1 MNKILIGITGAS
13 GSIYGVRLLQE
24 LKNKEISVHLIVS
37 SSAKQI
43 ITYET
48 NESLEDIVNLADTV
62 YENDDLFAG
71 PASGSFQLDAMVI
84 VPCSMKTLASIAHGY
99 GDTLITRSASCRLK
113 EKKPLIVVPRET
125 PIDLAG
131 LKNMVALAESGGIV
145 LPAAPGFYHNPKDL
159 LDIVDFIV
167 GKLLD
172 QLAIPHSLYKRWE

>member
-24 LKNKEISVHLIVS
+24 LKNKEISVHLILS

-62 YENDDLFAG
+62 SENDDLFAG

-99 GDTLITRSASCRLK
+99 GDPLIT
-113 EKKPLIVVPRET
+113 
-125 PIDLAG
+125 
-131 LKNMVALAESGGIV
+131 
-145 LPAAPGFYHNPKDL
+145 
-159 LDIVDFIV
+159 
-167 GKLLD
+167 
-172 QLAIPHSLYKRWE
+172 